1 MIGAL
6 WTGISGLA
14 SHQTALD
21 NESNNIANVNT
32 VGYKSGRVS
41 FADQV
46 YQNSIGK
53 GSFVQDAEKLF
64 EQGSMKI
71 TGAAYDVMLQGDGFF
86 KVKNKNTLGTAETF
100 YTRAGNLRMGESGT
114 LQTADG
120 YEVQGWAMSKIDSKN
135 DVKSTNHNI
144 SRFTDDYIKNIGST
158 IIRHKDYIETI
169 AAKSTNFSETAKSD
183 AVAVFN
189 GAGQKSKASKLKD
202 ISLAQENYN
211 KWLQKYQEDPEAL
224 SKGSSSQISQVNF
237 RTGLPPT
244 SLIGKQGDSIEVTI
258 DGNVYNQPFV
268 LTKTTETYRQ
278 EIWNSLGTDERTLHN
293 LVDPATIDSLPSL
306 DQETA
311 ISYYDKVAGKIET
324 YKALADK
331 ISNSGNGGLVAYMAK
346 NTTDPT
352 SDILDINAQYDESTK
367 ISDML
372 QGVIQIESLIPGQE
386 FKITS
391 VSEILGGTKTT
402 VRGTFQST
410 ALAIEGSGKA
420 ALENARDALS
430 QLLSGKQQSVYTTQ
444 DLYGSAGVPG
454 NAFTFTIDI
463 YDKDLEQIIPVP
475 NDGNTPP
482 NAMPITIPAGST
494 IEQIAQAINNSTTTT
509 GVQLGDYI
517 TAKVLNDK
525 YLVIETND
533 KNYDIEFDP
542 KIIVTPTVSLN
553 TLVDNTSYQ
562 YTIDAGSGKTVT
574 IPFNVGNTVSGSM
587 ANIYQDFQTAID
599 NFNTDPNNVGFELEL
614 GAMDTNGNFTITS
627 LKERK
632 LESNLAITTPSNII
646 NTLNTTPVN
655 NGPLYKTDLPRGDFQ
670 ITTTEQWNTTYS
682 FSFAGRTITYTTPPY
697 TGTVVPTPAY
707 SGGITD
713 IRDNLISRI
722 SADTVLSNLI
732 TVTAGGADTI
742 SINQVRIQAPF
753 DPVNT
758 TQFLTPITVSGSG
771 SFTNDLVAMDPITGI
786 WYPYDVGDPQ
796 GIDFELN
803 LGANKS
809 KTEVSL
815 TLDGIPLTITTSE
828 NATASEIASK
838 LQAELDKN
846 SNLSARYKISIS
858 GTDTIRVSEKAGE
871 TGYTQ
876 FTNTPAITY
885 AALPVPEWPLDKK
898 FIEVNPDYS
907 GRKGAGAEFMEI
919 TTRVDQS
926 STHDSLQLRLDKLD
940 ISDSKFGS
948 FRVDE
953 TGLITIKDGGVEYAV
968 GQLAIARFT
977 NNRGLEAVGNNNFKA
992 TQESG
997 NAIFSTNNNNTSG
1010 VKGQALELSKA
1021 DLSESLVNLMVFQRA
1036 FEANAKSITTSD
1048 ELLST
1053 LINLKR

>member
-6 WTGISGLA
+6 WTGISGLSA
-14 SHQTALD
+14 HQKALD

-32 VGYKSGRVS
+32 VGYKAGRIS

-46 YQNSIGK
+46 YQNKIGK

-71 TGAAYDVMLQGDGFF
+71 TGASYDIMLQGDGFF
-86 KVKNKNTLGTAETF
+86 TVTNRNTLGTAETF

-120 YEVQGWAMSKIDSKN
+120 YEVQGWAMSQIDPKN
-135 DVKSTNHNI
+135 DVKSTNQNAT
-144 SRFTDDYIKNIGST
+144 RFTDDYIKNMGNS

-169 AAKSTNFSETAKSD
+169 AAKSTNFDETAKSD
-183 AVAVFN
+183 AVAVFS
-189 GAGQKSKASKLKD
+189 GAGTKTQASKLKD
-202 ISLAQENYN
+202 IYIAQENYDR
-211 KWLQKYQEDPEAL
+211 WLQKYQEDPEAP
-224 SKGSSSQISQVNF
+224 SKGSSPQISQVNF
-237 RTGLPPT
+237 RTGLPPV
-244 SLIGKQGDSIEVTI
+244 SLIGKEGDSVEVTI
-258 DGNVYNQPFV
+258 DGNIYNQPFIP
-268 LTKTTETYRQ
+268 TKSTATYREQ
-278 EIWNSLGTDERTLHN
+278 IWDSLSPDERVLHN
-293 LVDPATIDSLPSL
+293 LVDPATISSLPSL

-311 ISYYDKVAGKIET
+311 ISSYDKVAGKIET

-352 SDILDINAQYDESTK
+352 SDILDINAQYEESTK

-372 QGVIQIESLIPGQE
+372 QGVIQIEGLIPGKE

-402 VRGTFQST
+402 VKGSFQST
-410 ALAIEGSGKA
+410 ALAVEGSGKA
-420 ALENARDALS
+420 ALENASDALS
-430 QLLSGKQQSVYTTQ
+430 RLISGNQRSVYTTQ
-444 DLYGSAGVPG
+444 DLYGSAGIPG
-454 NAFTFTIDI
+454 NAFTFAIDI

-482 NAMPITIPAGST
+482 NAMPITIPAGAT
-494 IEQIAQAINNSTTTT
+494 IEQIAYAINNTTTTT

-533 KNYDIEFDP
+533 KNYDVEFDA
-542 KIIVTPTVSLN
+542 KLIVTPTVSLN

-562 YTIDAGSGKTVT
+562 YTIDAGGGKTVT
-574 IPFNVGNTVSGSM
+574 IPFSVGNTVSGSM

-614 GAMDTNGNFTITS
+614 GAMDTNGNFVINS
-627 LKERK
+627 VKGRK
-632 LESNLAITTPSNII
+632 LESNLAITTPSNI
-646 NTLNTTPVN
+646 LNTVN
-655 NGPLYKTDLPRGDFQ
+655 INNFTLTATDLDEGNFQ
-670 ITTTEQWNTTYS
+670 ITTAADWNTTYT
-682 FSFAGRTITYTTPPY
+682 FAFAGRTIPYTTPPY
-697 TGTVVPTPAY
+697 TGTLPIPPY
-707 SGGITD
+707 SGGMTD

-732 TVTAGGADTI
+732 TVTAGAADTI
-742 SINQVRIQAPF
+742 NINQVRIQAPY
-753 DPVNT
+753 DPVNAT
-758 TQFLTPITVSGSG
+758 KLLNGNVSGSG
-771 SFTNDLVAMDPITGI
+771 TFTSTGTTNFG
-786 WYPYDVGDPQ
+786 VPQ
-796 GIDFELN
+796 GISFEID

-815 TLDGIPLTITTSE
+815 ILDGTPLTIITSE

-846 SNLSARYKISIS
+846 STLSSRY
-858 GTDTIRVSEKAGE
+858 RVSVDSGNIRIDEKAGE
-871 TGYTQ
+871 TGYVG
-876 FTNTPAITY
+876 FSNTPAITY
-885 AALPVPEWPLDKK
+885 AALPVPEWPLNESL
-898 FIEVNPDYS
+898 IETNVDYS

-919 TTRVDQS
+919 TTRVDQA

-953 TGLITIKDGGVEYAV
+953 TGLITIKDGGIEYAV

-977 NNRGLEAVGNNNFKA
+977 NNQGLEAVGNNNFQR

-997 NAIFSTNNNNTSG
+997 NAIYSTNNNNTSG